1 MAHILVV
8 DDDELLRVVLGRA
21 LEAAGHTVF
30 AAASGRIAL
39 ASLAAGRF
47 DLVICDVFMPEMD
60 GFETLRAVKE
70 RAPDLPVVAISAE
83 RRSWPGMQ
91 SPDFLEMAVALGAT
105 AGLRK
110 PLDLRA
116 LEALV
121 ARCLGAGGPT
131 ARGGASDPS
140 EAG

>member
-21 LEAAGHTVF
+21 LEEAGHTVST
-30 AAASGRIAL
+30 AAGGLAAI
-39 ASLAAGRF
+39 ASLESDSY

-60 GFETLRAVKE
+60 GFETLRAVKD
-70 RAPDLPVVAISAE
+70 RAPDLPVVAISAD
-83 RRSWPGMQ
+83 RRWPAMP

-110 PLDLRA
+110 PLDLQA
-116 LEALV
+116 LKALV
-121 ARCLGAGGPT
+121 ARCLGAGGAT
-131 ARGGASDPS
+131 APGVATDPS

>member
-8 DDDELLRVVLGRA
+8 DDDELLRVVLSRA
-21 LEAAGHTVF
+21 LTEAGHTIS
-30 AAASGRIAL
+30 AAASGRTAL
-39 ASLAAGRF
+39 ESLETNAY

-70 RAPDLPVVAISAE
+70 RVPDLPVVAISAE
-83 RRSWPGMQ
+83 RRSWPGLS

-110 PLDLRA
+110 PLDLKA
-116 LEALV
+116 LKALV
-121 ARCLGAGGPT
+121 ARCLAAGETRAPDVAT
-131 ARGGASDPS
+131 DPS

>member
-21 LEAAGHTVF
+21 LEEAGHTVS
-30 AAASGRIAL
+30 AVAGGRDAV
-39 ASLAAGRF
+39 ASLGTGRY
-47 DLVICDVFMPEMD
+47 DLVICDVFMPDMD
-60 GFETLRAVKE
+60 GFETLRAVKD

-83 RRSWPGMQ
+83 RRSRPGVP
-91 SPDFLEMAVALGAT
+91 SPDFLEMAVALGAA

-110 PLDLRA
+110 PLDLKA
-116 LEALV
+116 LKALV
-121 ARCLGAGGPT
+121 ARCLAAGE
-131 ARGGASDPS
+131 ASAPDVATDPS

>member
-21 LEAAGHTVF
+21 LEEAGHTVS
-30 AAASGRIAL
+30 AAASGRAAL
-39 ASLAAGRF
+39 VSLEAARY

-83 RRSWPGMQ
+83 RRSWPGVP

-110 PLDLRA
+110 PLDLKA
-116 LEALV
+116 LKALV
-121 ARCLGAGGPT
+121 ARCLRSGETT
-131 ARGGASDPS
+131 APDPPEAS
-140 EAG
+140 